1 MRNWQKLIFPY
12 ALVFYE
18 AVLYLAN
25 DMYLPSLPAIAR
37 DLKTSQDMVQYTLAL
52 WFLGTCSLQVFL
64 GPLSDYFG
72 RRQVLVWGS
81 GLFFGSTLM
90 CTLSHSIEMLLFA
103 RFLQGSVVG
112 TVVVAGYA
120 AIHEFYD
127 SRRTVQLLSI
137 MASIIVL
144 APAVGPVIGAWIL
157 EFYSWRV
164 IFSLLAGMG
173 AIGVIGIY
181 FSMPKDILRTKVSIE
196 KVIQDYKSILS
207 NRLFLKYA
215 LSFGFII
222 SSFFI
227 WIVEGPFVIIEGLKL
242 EPSVFGWM
250 QVLIFGSFGI
260 GAQLAKR
267 LIKKQSVAELV
278 RFSMMIIMGGA
289 CAFMLLSLVT
299 NNLYWIV
306 SSVVMISVGASMAF
320 GSLNRLAI
328 EASEASMGNRTAAF
342 SLLVSAVGTFASFVM
357 TLFNNRTF
365 LNLSVVMAVF
375 IVGGVALIWPK
386 SKKIRF
392 SESS

>member
-1 MRNWQKLIFPY
+1 
-12 ALVFYE
+12 
-18 AVLYLAN
+18 
-25 DMYLPSLPAIAR
+25 
-37 DLKTSQDMVQYTLAL
+37 
-52 WFLGTCSLQVFL
+52 
-64 GPLSDYFG
+64 
-72 RRQVLVWGS
+72 
-81 GLFFGSTLM
+81 
-90 CTLSHSIEMLLFA
+90 
-103 RFLQGSVVG
+103 
-112 TVVVAGYA
+112 
-120 AIHEFYD
+120 
-127 SRRTVQLLSI
+127 
-137 MASIIVL
+137 
-144 APAVGPVIGAWIL
+144 
-157 EFYSWRV
+157 
-164 IFSLLAGMG
+164 MG

-342 SLLVSAVGTFASFVM
+342 SLLVSAVGTFASFVL
-357 TLFNNRTF
+357 TLFNNITF